1 MFSTPSKKSSFRSR
15 KNVANRRDDD
25 STPVAGNRRP
35 LLDSPAVPNRPASGT
50 PAPWASRLSV
60 LARVPPAKRS
70 FRGYDVDAV
79 EPVYV
84 GKFPQVLR
92 IAQMTVQNYGHVR
105 VAADASVAGGMDK
118 ETSLAW
124 IICGNGLLSSAAS
137 RKCINIDLTSVKE
150 EIGDVSSSSFQ
161 PNNWLVR
168 FVNWDSLK
176 KAGSITVQQLNSA
189 GIILCNK
196 KTGALLFWPD
206 ISNADRMLPFTS
218 RAFSDKLGNN
228 AAKSFYINSLITSPV
243 SSTNKS
249 CIALACSSNGELWR
263 FFCSPSGIQ
272 LEQIE
277 HGMSNKFSE
286 GNSKGSPVASK
297 GYPRSLIWQFPS
309 HSSDDT
315 TKQFLLLTNHEIQ
328 CYAVKLSSDLDVV
341 KLWTHEIIGVDGDL
355 DLPKNLAGQKRW
367 PLDLAVDSDGKVIF
381 VLIAFFCTDRVTSSS
396 CFEYSLQTMQYKSGV
411 DIAKPIGKQILE
423 KKDHDQFLMP
433 KARVEDEEFLFS
445 MRLKVGGKPA
455 GSAIVVTGDG
465 TATVS
470 NYRGNSTKLF
480 HFDLPIDAGK
490 VLDASVFPS
499 LEESEDGT
507 WVVLTEKAGVWVE
520 PPERSLS
527 RKWSSNDGS
536 LQEERSISVSGNIA
550 AKRASPEA
558 WETGDR
564 QRGARRSPQDEESEY
579 LLSQLFH
586 EFLLSGQVDGV
597 LDKLKNSR
605 AFEREGEINVFAR
618 MSKSIVDTLAK
629 HWTTTRGSEIPL
641 SVVSTQ
647 LVDKQQKHQRFLQFL
662 ALSKCHEEL
671 CHRQRQSMQIMME
684 HGEKLASMIQ
694 LRELLNA
701 TSHATES
708 GVGSD
713 ARTSGALWDLIHL
726 VGERARRNTVLLMDR
741 DNAEVFYSKV
751 SELED
756 LFHCLEGNL
765 EHIITQ
771 NKPIILQSQRAC
783 ELANACVTIFR
794 AAVDYRADHHLWYPP
809 PEGLTLWYSN
819 FVVWSGLWNLSSFM
833 LQLLSGTERLKVS
846 IILDFYSNLVVLSEI
861 LLESYFN
868 AITAKVDRKE
878 DHRSL
883 LEEYSKCRDTLLDS
897 LYKQVK
903 YFIQVKLQ
911 DSPEEKEE
919 LNKDTLMTFSS
930 KLLSIA
936 KRHEGYQT
944 MWNICYDLNDF
955 ELLHESDV
963 HENIG
968 PKGGFSCFVF
978 KQLYD
983 SKQLSKLMRLGEEFP
998 DELAT
1003 ILRQHPDLLWLHEL
1017 FLRQFSSASETLHA
1031 LSNLSLPKDN
1041 RSVSDTDETEPSGPQ
1056 PKSTLARRKHFLIL
1070 AKLSA
1075 MAGRE
1080 VGDELKVKR
1089 IEADLNF
1096 LQVQEEIVRLLH
1108 DDNKDKQFMVQQLL
1122 DPLELIRMCLKINK
1136 RELSLRPFDIFFW
1149 MSASFLRSYAVVLEE
1164 CWRNAASQDD
1174 WKRLYGLSMTEGWS
1188 DERTSEVLEQT
1199 VLFHA
1204 ARKCYGPHSKNF
1216 NVKFDEVLP
1225 LRSETIQ
1232 VWSVEDALMMHKDY
1246 FDSGKLMLT
1255 AILLG
1260 SV

>member
-1 MFSTPSKKSSFRSR
+1 MFSTPSKKSSFSARN
-15 KNVANRRDDD
+15 NVANRRDDD
-25 STPVAGNRRP
+25 STPAAGNRRP

-50 PAPWASRLSV
+50 PAPWFSRPSV
-60 LARVPPAKRS
+60 LARISLAKGS
-70 FRGYDVDAV
+70 FSGYDVDAV

-84 GKFPQVLR
+84 GEFPQVLG
-92 IAQMTVQNYGHVR
+92 IAQMTVQNYCH
-105 VAADASVAGGMDK
+105 ADASISGGMDK

-124 IICGNGLLSSAAS
+124 IICGNGLFIWGFLSSAAS
-137 RKCINIDLTSVKE
+137 RKCINIDLMSVKE
-150 EIGDVSSSSFQ
+150 EIGDVTSNSYL

-196 KTGALLFWPD
+196 KTGDLLFWPD
-206 ISNADRMLPFTS
+206 ISNADGMLPFTS
-218 RAFSDKLGNN
+218 RAFSDKHGNN

-277 HGMSNKFSE
+277 HGMSNKLSE
-286 GNSKGSPVASK
+286 GNDNGSSVASK
-297 GYPRSLIWQFPS
+297 GFPGSLIWQFSS
-309 HSSDDT
+309 HSSEDT

-341 KLWTHEIIGVDGDL
+341 KLWTHEISGFDGDL
-355 DLPKNLAGQKRW
+355 DIQKNLAGEKRIW
-367 PLDLAVDSDGKVIF
+367 PLDLAVDSVGKVIT
-381 VLIAFFCTDRVTSSS
+381 VLIAIICKDRVTSSS
-396 CFEYSLQTMQYKSGV
+396 YSEYSLLTMRYRSGV
-411 DIAKPIGKQILE
+411 DTAKPIGKQIII
-423 KKDHDQFLMP
+423 P

-455 GSAIVVTGDG
+455 GSAIILSGDG

-470 NYRGNSTKLF
+470 YCWRKFTKLYQ
-480 HFDLPIDAGK
+480 FDLPNDAGT
-490 VLDASVFPS
+490 VLDASVIPS
-499 LEESEDGT
+499 LEESEVGT
-507 WVVLTEKAGVWVE
+507 WVVLTEKAGVWAI
-520 PPERSLS
+520 PERAVL
-527 RKWSSNDGS
+527 
-536 LQEERSISVSGNIA
+536 
-550 AKRASPEA
+550 PES
-558 WETGDR
+558 DR
-564 QRGARRSPQDEESEY
+564 QRAGLTRGARRDPQDEESEY
-579 LLSQLFH
+579 LLSQFFD

-597 LDKLKNSR
+597 LDELKNSR
-605 AFEREGEINVFAR
+605 AFEREGERNVFAR

-629 HWTTTRGSEIPL
+629 HWMTTGGSEIAL

-671 CHRQRQSMQIMME
+671 CDRQRQSMQIIME
-684 HGEKLASMIQ
+684 HGEKLASIIQ
-694 LRELLNA
+694 LTELLNA
-701 TSHATES
+701 ISHATES
-708 GVGSD
+708 GVGSYYDSD
-713 ARTSGALWDLIHL
+713 ARTSGALWDLIQL

-751 SELED
+751 SELEE
-756 LFHCLEGNL
+756 LFHCLAGNI

-771 NKPIILQSQRAC
+771 NMPIILQSQRAC

-794 AAVDYRADHHLWYPP
+794 TAIDYGADHHLLYPP
-809 PEGLTLWYSN
+809 PEGLTPWYSN
-819 FVVWSGLWNLSSFM
+819 FVVWSGLWNIASFM

-846 IILDFYSNLVVLSEI
+846 VVLDFYSNLVVLSEI
-861 LLESYFN
+861 LLESYSN
-868 AITAKVDRKE
+868 AITAKVVRKE

-883 LEEYSKCRDTLLDS
+883 LEEYSKCRDTLLGS

-903 YFIQVKLQ
+903 DFIQAKLQ
-911 DSPEEKEE
+911 DSPEENEE

-936 KRHEGYQT
+936 RRHEGYQT
-944 MWNICYDLNDF
+944 MWNICCDRNDF
-955 ELLHESDV
+955 NLLQSLM

-968 PKGGFSCFVF
+968 PKGGFSFFVF

-983 SKQLSKLMRLGEEFP
+983 SKQFSKLMRLGEEFR

-1003 ILRQHPDLLWLHEL
+1003 FLRQHPNLRWLHEL

-1031 LSNLSLPKDN
+1031 LSNFSLPKDN
-1041 RSVSDTDETEPSGPQ
+1041 RSVSDTDETEPTGPL
-1056 PKSTLARRKHFLIL
+1056 PKLTLARRKHFLNL

-1080 VGDELKVKR
+1080 AGYELKVKR
-1089 IEADLNF
+1089 IKADLNF
-1096 LQVQEEIVRLLH
+1096 LQVQEEIMRLLH
-1108 DDNKDKQFMVQQLL
+1108 DDDEDKQFMVQQLL
-1122 DPLELIRMCLKINK
+1122 DPLELIRMCLRIKK
-1136 RELSLRPFDIFFW
+1136 RELSLRPFDIFSW
-1149 MSASFLRSYAVVLEE
+1149 MSVSFLRSNTFILQE
-1164 CWRNAASQDD
+1164 CWRNVASQDD
-1174 WKRLYGLSMTEGWS
+1174 WERLYGLSMTEGWS
-1188 DERTSEVLEQT
+1188 DDRTSEVLEQT
-1199 VLFHA
+1199 ALFHA
-1204 ARKCYGPHSKNF
+1204 ARKCYGPRSKKF
-1216 NVKFDEVLP
+1216 NVKFDEMLP
-1225 LRSETIQ
+1225 LRKGSNVIGL
-1232 VWSVEDALMMHKDY
+1232 SVEEVMIEHKDY
-1246 FDSGKLMLT
+1246 PDAGKLMLT

>member
-1 MFSTPSKKSSFRSR
+1 
-15 KNVANRRDDD
+15 
-25 STPVAGNRRP
+25 
-35 LLDSPAVPNRPASGT
+35 
-50 PAPWASRLSV
+50 
-60 LARVPPAKRS
+60 
-70 FRGYDVDAV
+70 
-79 EPVYV
+79 
-84 GKFPQVLR
+84 
-92 IAQMTVQNYGHVR
+92 MTVQNYGLGLST
-105 VAADASVAGGMDK
+105 DASVSGGMDK

-124 IICGNGLLSSAAS
+124 IICGNGLLSSTAS

-150 EIGDVSSSSFQ
+150 DIFGDVSSSSFE

-249 CIALACSSNGELWR
+249 CIALACISNGELWR

-277 HGMSNKFSE
+277 LGMSNKLSE
-286 GNSKGSPVASK
+286 GNDNGSSVASK
-297 GYPRSLIWQFPS
+297 GYPRSLIWQFSS

-328 CYAVKLSSDLDVV
+328 CYAIKLSSDLDVV
-341 KLWTHEIIGVDGDL
+341 KLWFHEIVGVDGDL
-355 DLPKNLAGQKRW
+355 NIQKNLGGQKRIW
-367 PLDLAVDSDGKVIF
+367 PLDLAVDSDGKVIT
-381 VLIAFFCTDRVTSSS
+381 VLIAIFCEDRVTSSS
-396 CFEYSLQTMQYKSGV
+396 YSEYSLLTMQYKSGV
-411 DIAKPIGKQILE
+411 DITKPIGKQILE
-423 KKDHDQFLMP
+423 KKAPNQVIIPKVMVLQQFLTILETVQGLSILICP
-433 KARVEDEEFLFS
+433 KMLEKFL
-445 MRLKVGGKPA
+445 MLQ
-455 GSAIVVTGDG
+455 
-465 TATVS
+465 
-470 NYRGNSTKLF
+470 Y
-480 HFDLPIDAGK
+480 
-490 VLDASVFPS
+490 
-499 LEESEDGT
+499 
-507 WVVLTEKAGVWVE
+507 
-520 PPERSLS
+520 SLS
-527 RKWSSNDGS
+527 LRKLKMELGCS
-536 LQEERSISVSGNIA
+536 LRKLEFGLNH
-550 AKRASPEA
+550 PNEA
-558 WETGDR
+558 CHENGVLMMDLYR
-564 QRGARRSPQDEESEY
+564 RKGA
-579 LLSQLFH
+579 
-586 EFLLSGQVDGV
+586 FLLLETLLQKEPVQKLELGKQVDGV

-605 AFEREGEINVFAR
+605 AFEREGKINVFSR

-629 HWTTTRGSEIPL
+629 PWTTTRGSEIPL

-647 LVDKQQKHQRFLQFL
+647 LFDKQQKHKRFLQFL

-671 CHRQRQSMQIMME
+671 YHRQRQSMQIIME
-684 HGEKLASMIQ
+684 HGEKLVSMIQ
-694 LRELLNA
+694 LREHLNA
-701 TSHATES
+701 ISHATES
-708 GVGSD
+708 GIGSYYDSD
-713 ARTSGALWDLIHL
+713 ARTSGALWDLIQL
-726 VGERARRNTVLLMDR
+726 VGEMARRNIVLLMDR

-756 LFHCLEGNL
+756 LFHCLEGKL

-771 NKPIILQSQRAC
+771 NMPITLQSQRAC

-809 PEGLTLWYSN
+809 PEGLTPWYSN
-819 FVVWSGLWNLSSFM
+819 FVVCSGLWNLASFM

-846 IILDFYSNLVVLSEI
+846 VVLDFYSNLVVLSEI
-861 LLESYFN
+861 LLESYSN
-868 AITAKVDRKE
+868 SITAKVDWKE

-903 YFIQVKLQ
+903 DFIHAKLQ
-911 DSPEEKEE
+911 DSPELNEE

-944 MWNICYDLNDF
+944 MWNICCDLNDF
-955 ELLHESDV
+955 ELLHESHV

-983 SKQLSKLMRLGEEFP
+983 SRQFSKLMRPGEEFL

-1056 PKSTLARRKHFLIL
+1056 PKLTLARRKHFLNL
-1070 AKLSA
+1070 AKPSA
-1075 MAGRE
+1075 MAE

-1096 LQVQEEIVRLLH
+1096 LQVQEEIMRLLH
-1108 DDNKDKQFMVQQLL
+1108 DDDGLKQIMVQQLPGPL
-1122 DPLELIRMCLKINK
+1122 DLIEMCLRIKK
-1136 RELSLRPFDIFFW
+1136 RELSLRPFDIFLW
-1149 MSASFLRSYAVVLEE
+1149 MSASYLRSYAIILGE

-1174 WKRLYGLSMTEGWS
+1174 WERLYGLSMTEGWS
-1188 DERTSEVLEQT
+1188 DERTSKVLEKT

-1204 ARKCYGPHSKNF
+1204 ARKCYGPRSKNF
-1216 NVKFDEVLP
+1216 NVKFEEVLP
-1225 LRSETIQ
+1225 LRKGRNIGM
-1232 VWSVEDALMMHKDY
+1232 SVEEVIMERKDY
-1246 FDSGKLMLT
+1246 HGAGKLMLT